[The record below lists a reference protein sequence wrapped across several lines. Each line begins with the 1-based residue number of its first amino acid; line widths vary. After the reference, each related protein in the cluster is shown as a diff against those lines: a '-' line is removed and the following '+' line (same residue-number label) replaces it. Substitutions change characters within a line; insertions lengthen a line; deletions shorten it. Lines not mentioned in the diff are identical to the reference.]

1 MQNKSLIAI
10 ALSLALG
17 ACAHQS
23 TPTADTPATTPSSQ
37 QQSSSAK
44 QLNDIVE
51 GYFEANLTLSPIF
64 ATFLGDHS
72 ANDKFGAPISAESR
86 AKERA
91 LQETYLAKINA
102 LDPSELTG
110 QDLLSY
116 QIFKR
121 DRELDLKGYRFPRHL
136 MPINQMSGMHNY
148 FATLGSGKSAQPFAT
163 VKDFDNFVARSQG
176 FIAWMDSAI
185 VAMREGLA
193 KDVVLPRAIAEK
205 LLPQMQAHIVDK
217 AEDSVYWMPV
227 ANLPDTIQGNDK
239 AHVEQS
245 YRRLIT
251 EQLVPAYQRMHDF
264 LTNEYLPKARASV
277 GYSALPDGLAWYE
290 HQIKTNTTLDLGAE
304 QIHELGLAEVRR
316 IRNEMIKVKEE
327 VKFDGDLAAFF
338 KHLEESDEFY
348 FANEQEVIDGYLAM
362 KERIGKRIPML
373 FDIQP
378 KSEYEVRPVEKFRA
392 ASAAG
397 ASYQRPA
404 PDGSRPGIFYINTHN
419 LKAQPKFIMETL
431 SIHEAAPGHHFQIS
445 LQQEIGDLPRFRRF
459 GGYTVYSEGWALY
472 AESLG
477 KEMGLF
483 TDPYQWYG
491 RLADEQLRA
500 MRLVVDTGLHA
511 KGWTRQQAI
520 DFMSEN
526 SSMAH
531 SDIIAE
537 VERYIAWPGQ
547 ALSYKLGQRKIRE
560 LRDYAEQQL
569 KENFDVKQFHT
580 QILIDGPLPMPILES
595 KIKRWVASQQS

>member
-1 MQNKSLIAI
+1 MHNKTLIAV

-17 ACAHQS
+17 ACAQQS
-23 TPTADTPATTPSSQ
+23 PSGPVDQPQASASQ
-37 QQSSSAK
+37 QANSAK
-44 QLNDIVE
+44 QLHDIVE
-51 GYFEANLTLSPIF
+51 GYFEANLALSPIF
-64 ATFLGDHS
+64 ATFMGDHS
-72 ANDKFGAPISAESR
+72 ANDKFGDPISAESLAR
-86 AKERA
+86 ERA
-91 LQETYLAKINA
+91 IQETYLAKINA

-121 DRELDLKGYRFPRHL
+121 DRELDLKGYRFPRQL

-148 FATLGSGKSAQPFAT
+148 FASLGSGKSAQPFAT
-163 VKDFDNFVARSQG
+163 VKDYDNFIGRSQG
-176 FIAWMDSAI
+176 FVAWMDSAI

-193 KDVVLPRAIAEK
+193 RDIVLPRAIAEK
-205 LLPQMQAHIVDK
+205 LLPQMKAHMVEK
-217 AEDSVYWMPV
+217 VEDSVYWMPV
-227 ANLPDTIQGNDK
+227 ANLPESIQGDDK

-245 YRRLIT
+245 YRKLIK
-251 EQLVPAYQRMHDF
+251 EQLVPAYQRMYDF
-264 LTNEYLPKARASV
+264 LENEYLPKARASV

-304 QIHELGLAEVRR
+304 EIHELGLAEVRR

-327 VKFDGDLAAFF
+327 VKFEGDLAAFF

-348 FANEQEVIDGYLAM
+348 FDNEQEVIDGYLAM
-362 KERIGKRIPML
+362 KERIGKRIPLL

-526 SSMAH
+526 SSMAQ
-531 SDIIAE
+531 SDIVAE

-569 KENFDVKQFHT
+569 KEDFDVKKFHT

-595 KIKRWVASQQS
+595 KIKRWVASQQA